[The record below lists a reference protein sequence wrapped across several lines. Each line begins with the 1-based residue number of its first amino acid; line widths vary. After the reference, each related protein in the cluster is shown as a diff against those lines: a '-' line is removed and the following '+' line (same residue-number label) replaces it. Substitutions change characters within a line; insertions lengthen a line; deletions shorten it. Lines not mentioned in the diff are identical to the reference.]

1 VSETVGALGERGLLA
16 RIRARVP
23 PPATGVTT
31 GIGDDAAVLGPS
43 RNEQTVVTV
52 DSLVEGVHF
61 DRRHSSPS
69 DIGYKAL
76 AVNLS
81 DLAAMGA
88 SPRWAL
94 LSLAMPG
101 DWPLAAFDGLLDGL
115 LSLAAEH
122 GVDLIGGNLTR
133 TLGPLVVDVTC
144 AGACRPRRAL
154 LRSEGRPGDDLYV
167 TGTLGAATAGLEMLQ
182 SGRDAS
188 DPADA
193 ACVARHRRPA
203 ARVRLGVAVGRA
215 RAARAA
221 MDLSDGLADAVRQ
234 VAGASGT
241 GATIETAA
249 VPVEPGARRW
259 FESRGEDA
267 VERAVAG
274 GEDYELLLAVP
285 PRWRGRLRDARRH
298 AAEPGLTRIGALTKD
313 RALIMRG
320 ARGDEPL
327 PDGYEHFRRGG

>member
-1 VSETVGALGERGLLA
+1 VNETVGAVGERGLLA

-23 PPATGVTT
+23 SPSGEVAT
-31 GIGDDAAVLGPS
+31 GIGDDAAVLAPS
-43 RNEQTVVTV
+43 KNEQTVVTV

-61 DRRHSSPS
+61 ERRFSSPG
-69 DIGYKAL
+69 DLGHKAL

-94 LSLAMPG
+94 LSLAMP
-101 DWPLAAFDGLLDGL
+101 DEWPLADLDALLDGL
-115 LSLAAEH
+115 LGLAGAH

-133 TLGPLVVDVTC
+133 SPGPLVVDVTC

-167 TGTLGAATAGLEMLQ
+167 TGTLGAAAAGLEMLQ
-182 SGRDAS
+182 AGVESL
-188 DPADA
+188 DPAHA
-193 ACVARHRRPA
+193 ACVERYRRPIP
-203 ARVRLGVAVGRA
+203 RVRLGVAVGRS

-234 VAGASGT
+234 VAEASGT
-241 GATIETAA
+241 GATIEAGA
-249 VPVEPGARRW
+249 IPVDAGARQW
-259 FESRGEDA
+259 FESRGENA
-267 VERAVAG
+267 VQRALTG

-298 AAEPGLTRIGALTKD
+298 ASEPRLTHIGVLTRERGLTVRHGH
-313 RALIMRG
+313 
-320 ARGDEPL
+320 GDEPL
-327 PDGYEHFRRGG
+327 PGGYEHFRTDR